1 MKKGELAKAITAT
14 LLALVVL
21 FPIYWAFSASFF
33 SLKEFSAFPPL
44 LFPKSFSLDNFRR
57 ALTESLLPRF
67 MFNSLL
73 VSIVGSSLRMIIA
86 IFAAFAVVF
95 FRFPGKNF
103 LFFLILATMML
114 PGDALIIENYL
125 TISRKG
131 LLDSYGGIMSVYLLA
146 PVQLFMLRQGFKTV
160 PKTYIEVAS
169 VDGCSDFRFLVSVV
183 LPLTKSIVLT
193 LWLHSFVTIWNLY
206 LWPLLVTNDPAM

>member
-1 MKKGELAKAITAT
+1 M
-14 LLALVVL
+14 
-21 FPIYWAFSASFF
+21 
-33 SLKEFSAFPPL
+33 
-44 LFPKSFSLDNFRR
+44 
-57 ALTESLLPRF
+57 
-67 MFNSLL
+67 
-73 VSIVGSSLRMIIA
+73 
-86 IFAAFAVVF
+86 
-95 FRFPGKNF
+95 
-103 LFFLILATMML
+103 
-114 PGDALIIENYL
+114 
-125 TISRKG
+125 G

-206 LWPLLVTNDPAM
+206 LWPLLVTNDPAMRTVQVGITMLGYAENLDFGPTFAAITLLVLPSLLIFLLLRKGIVAGITKGTIVG